1 MHMRV
6 TWLMYVGVKW
16 LNTCANI
23 ILAHIHLSSASVHMC
38 DMSSQC
44 ARDVTRA
51 CVCEMTYSY
60 VRIFFCLRSIWA
72 THLCMCATWLI
83 SMCVHDLFVC
93 TRRDSCVC
101 VCGYLFIVRIYPSP
115 TSILSARPYVCE
127 RYDWFIWTWHDS
139 FICVW
144 RDSFICLWHDPI
156 LCACV
161 TRSYVCNVTHSYV
174 CEMTRSYMSDTYIAI
189 FISTCVY
196 I

>member
-101 VCGYLFIVRIYPSP
+101 VCGYLFIVYTPVPHPSYQHVRMCVSDM
-115 TSILSARPYVCE
+115 TDSYE
-127 RYDWFIWTWHDS
+127 RDMT
-139 FICVW
+139 
-144 RDSFICLWHDPI
+144 P
-156 LCACV
+156 
-161 TRSYVCNVTHSYV
+161 SYVCDATHSYV
-174 CEMTRSYMSDTYIAI
+174 CDMTRFYVRASLAHM
-189 FISTCVY
+189 CVTWL
-196 I
+196 IPMCVKWLVHIWVIHI